1 MFSMRADRIKEV
13 ELLPQLRRK
22 DGSREDF
29 NLKEI
34 GMKKVIKVCSLF
46 CFVGWTLLCLAA
58 ATGAMEVNVIKYC
71 IATGVLAL
79 TNMADL
85 VM

>member
-1 MFSMRADRIKEV
+1 MD
-13 ELLPQLRRK
+13 L
-22 DGSREDF
+22 
-29 NLKEI
+29 
-34 GMKKVIKVCSLF
+34 KKVTKVCSLF

-58 ATGAMEVNVIKYC
+58 TTGAMEVNVVNYC

-79 TNMADL
+79 TNMIDL